1 MNGMKRLS
9 ILFCIL
15 VLGTTMLFGQQAGP
29 KFSYSKQVVDL
40 DTIYV
45 DELGSPMKLDIEF
58 SNTGTQPLIVSQVK
72 GCCGT
77 RITSWTKE
85 PIDPEAKGTISIE
98 FRLNPVPQN
107 ISRTITA
114 TSNDPEKTTS
124 VIRVVGK
131 VVDNKKPKQS

>member
-29 KFSYSKQVVDL
+29 KFTYTKPTIDL
-40 DTIYV
+40 GTLYV
-45 DELGSPMKLDIEF
+45 DELESELKVKIEF
-58 SNTGTQPLIVSQVK
+58 SNTGNQPLIVSQVR

-85 PIDPEAKGTISIE
+85 PIEPQAKGTIGIE
-98 FRLNPVPQN
+98 FRLNPTPQN

-114 TSNDPEKTTS
+114 TSNDPEQPAS
-124 VIRVVGK
+124 VIRVIGK
-131 VVDNKKPKQS
+131 VVEGKSPEQS